1 MFFFQA
7 LLYGS
12 CVSQK
17 DNITKHACDKEF
29 QVLKA
34 CIRQAVS
41 FLVDWS
47 GSLFF
52 LCLISLDIMLD
63 FKPQTQLSWQDSQMG
78 AQKCPFREWGDK
90 KESLSFIMQH
100 ILWHT
105 CPEFVSVQTLLN
117 ISSLNEWL
125 QGIQWVFFSQ
135 DSSMFLELK
144 PKSTYI
150 LKHVLSN

>member
-17 DNITKHACDKEF
+17 DKITKHACDKEF
-29 QVLKA
+29 QALKA

-52 LCLISLDIMLD
+52 LCLISLDIML
-63 FKPQTQLSWQDSQMG
+63 
-78 AQKCPFREWGDK
+78 
-90 KESLSFIMQH
+90 
-100 ILWHT
+100 
-105 CPEFVSVQTLLN
+105 V
-117 ISSLNEWL
+117 
-125 QGIQWVFFSQ
+125 
-135 DSSMFLELK
+135 
-144 PKSTYI
+144 
-150 LKHVLSN
+150 LKHKRNCHDKIVKWGHKSVLSESGVIKKKAFALSCNIFFGLVVQSLFQFKLC